1 MESHVSK
8 LLESAA
14 HVMQDNLE
22 VAREQTKSQE
32 KELLSLFDSRADRI
46 RSLLKTRAS
55 SLD

>member
-1 MESHVSK
+1 MSN

-14 HVMQDNLE
+14 QVMQDNLE

-32 KELLSLFDSRADRI
+32 KELLRLFDSRADRI